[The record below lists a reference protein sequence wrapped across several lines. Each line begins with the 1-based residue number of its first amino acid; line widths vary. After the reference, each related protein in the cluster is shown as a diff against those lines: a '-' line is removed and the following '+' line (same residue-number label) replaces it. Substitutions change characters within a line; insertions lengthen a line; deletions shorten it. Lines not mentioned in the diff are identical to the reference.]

1 MLLIQKTRYVF
12 LLTKNNKEETQ
23 LQPSKLNDELAKKRK
38 KKKKENFKHKMTKI
52 YWSKRNEK

>member
-23 LQPSKLNDELAKKRK
+23 LQPSKLNDELAKKKEK
-38 KKKKENFKHKMTKI
+38 KKKTLSTK
-52 YWSKRNEK
+52 